1 MNEGVLVVIPTFN
14 ESASISTVIGRALAS
29 SVELNVLVV
38 DDNSPD
44 GTSDVVRQRFESES
58 RVNVLDRS
66 SKKGLGRAYVAGFQW
81 GIEKGYD
88 RFVEMDG
95 DLSHDPAA
103 IPILVSATDDADLA
117 IGSRYVDGGEI
128 KGWSRGREL
137 LSRAGNLYARAALGF
152 GVRDSTSGFRCYR
165 RELLEEIGLDRV
177 KTDGYGFQI
186 DMAYRAWKLGFRLKE
201 VPITF
206 IERATGVSKMSRA
219 IVLEAVVLVAAW
231 GVRDLVLFKR
241 HAERRVL
248 AQ

>member
-1 MNEGVLVVIPTFN
+1 MKERVLVVIPTFN
-14 ESASISTVIGRALAS
+14 ESASIGTVINRALTAS
-29 SVELNVLVV
+29 DELHVLIV

-44 GTSDVVRQRFESES
+44 GTADVVRQRFESES
-58 RVNVLDRS
+58 RVSVLDRP
-66 SKKGLGRAYVAGFQW
+66 SKMGLGRAYVAGFKW

-103 IPILVSATDDADLA
+103 IPVLVSATDDADLA

-128 KGWSRGREL
+128 KGWPRGREV
-137 LSRAGNLYARAALGF
+137 LSRGGNLYARAALGF

-165 RELLEEIGLDRV
+165 RDLLEEIGLDRV

-186 DMAYRAWKLGFRLKE
+186 DMAYRAWKLGFRIKE

-206 IERATGVSKMSRA
+206 IERATGASKMSRA

-231 GVRDLVLFKR
+231 GLRDLVLLRR
-241 HAERRVL
+241 HIGQRAN